1 MMLLTTVLGAG
12 SALAFL
18 SAGFMLGARRGV
30 VARDAL
36 RADLERLRAEVVEEH
51 QTAEHERLAA
61 AHERDTAARERANA
75 EKERGTADEARAAME
90 QVRGEADAGRRAHE
104 RALADLR
111 RLQEELVTTRAE
123 LAARPKPVASHDD
136 GTAARNLKE
145 VERVLA
151 PLLEK
156 ERLGRALAQLD
167 VGRGTRDELP
177 RLLEAIARTAGFST
191 VLVSDEAGLPLA
203 TNQSAS
209 DADMLAGV
217 WSLLLTIAD
226 RVVAAGA
233 PAPLAVMVH
242 DAQGRAILHRIFS
255 AGNAR
260 FLLTAVSHTHRLAP
274 ESLDPALANLERV
287 LTRDSWALPA

>member
-12 SALAFL
+12 SAIAFV

-30 VARDAL
+30 GARDAL
-36 RADLERLRAEVVEEH
+36 RSDLDKLRAELESER
-51 QTAEHERLAA
+51 QGSERERLAAEHER
-61 AHERDTAARERANA
+61 TNAARERQAAEHERSNA
-75 EKERGTADEARAAME
+75 ARERSMLEEERRTATDSRA
-90 QVRGEADAGRRAHE
+90 QLE

-111 RLQEELVTTRAE
+111 HLQEQLTVARTE
-123 LAARPKPVASHDD
+123 LAARPRNAPELQRDS
-136 GTAARNLKE
+136 NLKE

-156 ERLGRALAQLD
+156 ERLGRALATLD
-167 VGRGTRDELP
+167 VGRGTRDQLP
-177 RLLEAIARTAGFST
+177 KLLDAIAKTAGFST

-203 TNQSAS
+203 TNRSAS

-255 AGNAR
+255 AGNTR

-287 LTRDSWALPA
+287 LTGDSWALPS